1 MASRNVAQGHFAGL
15 GGFLRKHCRFGVLPW
30 STDLPGQ
37 SRVTRDKVLRVQV
50 TKLWRAALFGV
61 YLAVAC
67 GRPKPPTITPEKGE
81 VTSVGPDGIQLT
93 LTLTVDNPN
102 RIDLSARSVTGRVL
116 LDGKHDLGT
125 VTVAQPFRLPSG
137 QRTALSVPMKVA
149 WKDLGVVLGL
159 ATSKR
164 DLPYDVDG
172 SVSVGGD
179 SINVNLPFHLSGVVT
194 HEQLLKATLNSL
206 PRFP

>member
-1 MASRNVAQGHFAGL
+1 
-15 GGFLRKHCRFGVLPW
+15 
-30 STDLPGQ
+30 
-37 SRVTRDKVLRVQV
+37 VQV

-61 YLAVAC
+61 YLALAC

-93 LTLTVDNPN
+93 LALTVDNPN

-125 VTVAQPFRLPSG
+125 VTVSQPFRLPSG
-137 QRTALSVPMKVA
+137 QRTALSVPMTVA
-149 WKDLGVVLGL
+149 WKDLGVVLAL
-159 ATSKR
+159 AASNR
-164 DLPYDVDG
+164 NLPYDVDG
-172 SVSVGGD
+172 FVSVGGD